1 MKEKGTRILGQPGS
15 LLSTHR
21 RSSDVPGWGRLGG
34 GLVHSVSSP
43 WGLSAGDRLARD
55 PVGSPMLGGGCRTLI
70 GCPRIASSAPHW
82 GGAWI
87 ALFQGAQ

>member
-1 MKEKGTRILGQPGS
+1 MSQDGEDLGEAWCTQSPLPGA
-15 LLSTHR
+15 
-21 RSSDVPGWGRLGG
+21 
-34 GLVHSVSSP
+34 